1 MEMKASTIIDK
12 YTRCGVSISILAELN
27 ACAKEDIEKILIDAG
42 AYSPKP
48 KKKREV
54 KKVAAEKAKMPDVVF
69 NAIVEKLDHLE
80 QQIKYHEEAKKKLED
95 EYTELAAAMGAYGK

>member
-1 MEMKASTIIDK
+1 MEMKASTIVDK

-27 ACAKEDIEKILIDAG
+27 ACAKEDIEKILIEAG

-48 KKKREV
+48 KKKKEV

-69 NAIVEKLDHLE
+69 NAICEKLDNIE
-80 QQIKYHEEAKKKLED
+80 KQIKYHEEAKKKLED
-95 EYTELAAAMGAYGK
+95 EYTELAAAMGAYSK